1 MFGVTR
7 ELSRSKMA
15 GKYRLHL
22 GHTYVRLFSEQSGE
36 KHKKE
41 PIRGNRIQNEAIVDA
56 YGPEQRSLGWYY
68 YLENRLRSLSES
80 RCIATRVISPL
91 SKGKTVQVV
100 AVEDACSIR
109 YARADPMA
117 WPDHGGAPV
126 PTGRSQ
132 RGPINRRSHRQLA
145 LLGSA
150 GLLFLTYAR
159 GPKTHDLS
167 GMTGPAT
174 ARACYVLRTNIVDWD
189 AEQLWRTYIQLS
201 DAEAAFR
208 IHKSE
213 LSLRPIWHQRA
224 DRVQAHIL
232 VSFLAY
238 VLWKTPEQWQSRARL
253 GNSPRTILDELG
265 RIQSTGRGLT
275 TGRCPRPHPAHPL
288 RGQAR

>member
-1 MFGVTR
+1 M
-7 ELSRSKMA
+7 
-15 GKYRLHL
+15 
-22 GHTYVRLFSEQSGE
+22 
-36 KHKKE
+36 
-41 PIRGNRIQNEAIVDA
+41 
-56 YGPEQRSLGWYY
+56 
-68 YLENRLRSLSES
+68 
-80 RCIATRVISPL
+80 
-91 SKGKTVQVV
+91 
-100 AVEDACSIR
+100 
-109 YARADPMA
+109 
-117 WPDHGGAPV
+117 
-126 PTGRSQ
+126 
-132 RGPINRRSHRQLA
+132 
-145 LLGSA
+145 
-150 GLLFLTYAR
+150 
-159 GPKTHDLS
+159 
-167 GMTGPAT
+167 
-174 ARACYVLRTNIVDWD
+174 LRTNIVDWD